1 MITATFTITLDG
13 KFLPIQL
20 IYGGKTRKSI
30 PAVKFSRGY
39 VLSANSKHYSNKE
52 ETLKHLKEVIVSHNQ
67 NERKTLWLDADY
79 PALLIMDVFKGQMA
93 PDVLNMLK
101 ANNIFLTKVPTNM
114 TNLYQPLDLTMN
126 GYAKSFMKRMF
137 TEWLAS
143 KVCEA
148 LESGKIPEEIDV
160 KMSLSF
166 LKPLQAGWIIKL
178 YNEMSLLWKNVISK
192 G

>member
-79 PALLIMDVFKGQMA
+79 PALLIMDVFKGQMT

-114 TNLYQPLDLTMN
+114 TNLYQSLDLTMN
-126 GYAKSFMKRMF
+126 GYAKSFLKRMF
-137 TEWLAS
+137 TEWFAS

-160 KMSLSF
+160 RMNLSF

>member
-1 MITATFTITLDG
+1 MITATFTITLDR
-13 KFLPIQL
+13 KLLPIQL
-20 IYGGKTRKSI
+20 IYGGRTRKSI
-30 PAVKFSRGY
+30 PTVKFPRGY
-39 VLSANSKHYSNKE
+39 LLSANPKHYSNKE
-52 ETLKHLKEVIVSHNQ
+52 ETLKHLKEVIVSHIQ
-67 NERKTLWLDADY
+67 NERKTLRLDADY

-114 TNLYQPLDLTMN
+114 TNLYQSLDLTMN
-126 GYAKSFMKRMF
+126 GYAKSFLKRMF
-137 TEWLAS
+137 TEWFAS

-160 KMSLSF
+160 RMNLSF

>member
-114 TNLYQPLDLTMN
+114 TNLYQSLDLTMN
-126 GYAKSFMKRMF
+126 GYAKSFLKRMF
-137 TEWLAS
+137 TEWFAS

-160 KMSLSF
+160 RMNLSF

>member
-1 MITATFTITLDG
+1 
-13 KFLPIQL
+13 
-20 IYGGKTRKSI
+20 
-30 PAVKFSRGY
+30 
-39 VLSANSKHYSNKE
+39 
-52 ETLKHLKEVIVSHNQ
+52 
-67 NERKTLWLDADY
+67 
-79 PALLIMDVFKGQMA
+79 
-93 PDVLNMLK
+93 
-101 ANNIFLTKVPTNM
+101 M

-148 LESGKIPEEIDV
+148 LGSGKIPEEIDV
-160 KMSLSF
+160 KMNLSF

>member
-52 ETLKHLKEVIVSHNQ
+52 ETLKHLKEVIVSHIQ
-67 NERKTLWLDADY
+67 NERKTLRLDADY

-114 TNLYQPLDLTMN
+114 TNLYQSLDLTMN
-126 GYAKSFMKRMF
+126 GYAKSFLKRMF
-137 TEWLAS
+137 TEWFAS

-160 KMSLSF
+160 RMNLSF